1 MHNRGHARHRVT
13 TASDLIDV
21 DQPAL
26 VDLSSACL
34 DYLTWMS
41 RDRGAPDNT
50 IRSYRA
56 ALLSLASVAG
66 DPAYADQEAVETWW
80 STRLDDAP
88 ATRTQRLA
96 AIRSFYKW
104 ATRFDVRADDP
115 TRRLTAPKIGKRVPR
130 PIGEADVDRLLGEL
144 TADRPEDRRAI
155 ALMNYGGLRIAEAA
169 ALDWTQIDV
178 DGRRIYVLGKGDKE
192 RVISLSPLLLDKLLP
207 ATGGNVVNAGRAPT
221 RPRTLEARINA
232 LMERN
237 GIDHTCHDFRKRGAT
252 LAIARTGDIYA
263 VAKFFGWASIETA
276 SHYALV
282 GDEALDRI
290 AAAMM

>member
-130 PIGEADVDRLLGEL
+130 AYQPSA
-144 TADRPEDRRAI
+144 
-155 ALMNYGGLRIAEAA
+155 
-169 ALDWTQIDV
+169 
-178 DGRRIYVLGKGDKE
+178 
-192 RVISLSPLLLDKLLP
+192 
-207 ATGGNVVNAGRAPT
+207 
-221 RPRTLEARINA
+221 
-232 LMERN
+232 
-237 GIDHTCHDFRKRGAT
+237 
-252 LAIARTGDIYA
+252 
-263 VAKFFGWASIETA
+263 
-276 SHYALV
+276 
-282 GDEALDRI
+282 
-290 AAAMM
+290 